1 MQIFF
6 NKNTLARLVD
16 VKIALVVKN
25 LKPVGIFLCAL
36 RRLDIGKWNFRKII
50 NDVLKKLLN
59 NGSNF

>member
-6 NKNTLARLVD
+6 NKNTLARH

-25 LKPVGIFLCAL
+25 LKPVSIFLCAL